1 MEMNPIDERIQ
12 RVFREV
18 FDDDNLIVND
28 SLSPAT
34 LPAWDSFAQVRL
46 MIGLQEEFEVQ
57 FATQDAVSANSVSA
71 IRSLVASRR

>member
-1 MEMNPIDERIQ
+1 MNPIDERIQ

-18 FDDDNLIVND
+18 FDDDHLIVND

-34 LPAWDSFAQVRL
+34 LEAWDSFAQVRL
-46 MIGLQEEFEVQ
+46 MIGLQEEFDVQ

-71 IRSLVASRR
+71 IRTLVASRR